1 MRDRRLAGLL
11 ALAGAVLLGLGC
23 WLPYSSSGD
32 TEFAVFQ
39 RHGGASGQLYFAV
52 EPAAVMVVAA
62 VLGLMLLRGPLPAV
76 WTGVLMAI
84 GAQTALMWVGYLGST
99 LTAPSYGNGQG
110 PHVKVGGWIGLAGSL
125 VIAAAG
131 VVALRAAS
139 TAAETLTPAGWYA
152 DPSGEDQLRYWS
164 GSFWTEHTA
173 DRPSG
178 T

>member
-1 MRDRRLAGLL
+1 MAMRDRRLAGLL
-11 ALAGAVLLGLGC
+11 ALAGAVLLGVGC

-39 RHGGASGQLYFAV
+39 RHGGSSGQVYFAV

-62 VLGLMLLRGPLPAV
+62 ALGLLLLRSRLPAV

-84 GAQTALMWVGYLGST
+84 GAQTALMWVGYLGSS
-99 LTAPSYGNGQG
+99 LTAPSYGAGQG
-110 PHVKVGGWIGLAGSL
+110 PHVKEGGWIGLVGSL
-125 VIAAAG
+125 LITAAG
-131 VVALRAAS
+131 VVALRAL
-139 TAAETLTPAGWYA
+139 AATDGLPPAGWYA
-152 DPSGEDQLRYWS
+152 DPTGEGQLRYWS

-173 DRPSG
+173 S

>member
-11 ALAGAVLLGLGC
+11 AFTGAVLLGLGC

-39 RHGGASGQLYFAV
+39 RHGGASGQIYFAV

-62 VLGLMLLRGPLPAV
+62 ALGLMLLRSKLPAV

-84 GAQTALMWVGYLGST
+84 GAQTALMWLGYLGSS
-99 LTAPSYGNGQG
+99 LTAPSYGAGQG
-110 PHVKVGGWIGLAGSL
+110 PHVKAGGWIGLAGSL
-125 VIAAAG
+125 VIAVAS
-131 VVALRAAS
+131 VVALRAS
-139 TAAETLTPAGWYA
+139 TAEALPPAGWYA
-152 DPSGEDQLRYWS
+152 DPAGEDQLRYWS
-164 GSFWTEHTA
+164 GSFWTDYTA
-173 DRPSG
+173 G

>member
-1 MRDRRLAGLL
+1 MRDRPLAGLL

-62 VLGLMLLRGPLPAV
+62 VLGLMLLRSSLPAV
-76 WTGVLMAI
+76 WTGVLMSI
-84 GAQTALMWVGYLGST
+84 GAQTTLMWVGYLGSS
-99 LTAPSYGNGQG
+99 LTAQSYGAGQG
-110 PHVKVGGWIGLAGSL
+110 PHVEEGGWIGLAGSL
-125 VIAAAG
+125 LIAAAG

-139 TAAETLTPAGWYA
+139 TSAEALPTAGWYV
-152 DPSGEDQLRYWS
+152 DPTDPDQLRYWS
-164 GSFWTEHTA
+164 GWFWTEHTA
-173 DRPSG
+173 GS
-178 T
+178 

>member
-1 MRDRRLAGLL
+1 MRDRRLAELL

-62 VLGLMLLRGPLPAV
+62 VLGLILLRSPLPVV

-84 GAQTALMWVGYLGST
+84 GAQTTLMWVGYLGSS
-99 LTAPSYGNGQG
+99 LTAPSYGAGQG
-110 PHVKVGGWIGLAGSL
+110 PHVKEGGWIGLAGSL
-125 VIAAAG
+125 LIATAG
-131 VVALRAAS
+131 VVALRAL
-139 TAAETLTPAGWYA
+139 TAADGLPAAGWYA
-152 DPSGEDQLRYWS
+152 DPTGEDQLRYWS
-164 GSFWTEHTA
+164 GAFWTEHTA
-173 DRPSG
+173 SS
-178 T
+178 

>member
-11 ALAGAVLLGLGC
+11 ALTGAALLGLGC
-23 WLPYSSSGD
+23 WLPYSSSGG

-39 RHGGASGQLYFAV
+39 RHSGASGQLYFAV

-62 VLGLMLLRGPLPAV
+62 VLGLMLLRSSLPAV

-99 LTAPSYGNGQG
+99 LTGSSYGAGQG
-110 PHVKVGGWIGLAGSL
+110 PHVKEGGWIGLAGSL
-125 VIAAAG
+125 LIAAAG
-131 VVALRAAS
+131 VVALRTS
-139 TAAETLTPAGWYA
+139 TAEALPPAGWYA
-152 DPSGEDQLRYWS
+152 DPTGGEQLRYWS

-173 DRPSG
+173 G